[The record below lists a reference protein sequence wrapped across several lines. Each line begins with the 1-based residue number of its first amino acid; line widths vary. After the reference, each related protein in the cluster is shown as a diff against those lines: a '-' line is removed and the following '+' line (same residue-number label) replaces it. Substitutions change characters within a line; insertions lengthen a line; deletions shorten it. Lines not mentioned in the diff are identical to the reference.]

1 MEFVYSI
8 IYFIVQ
14 YQIRN
19 CCLIMKKPIV
29 TLSLIFNIGDEER
42 TEQNRMGAKIMTT
55 TNSVNLVLI

>member
-1 MEFVYSI
+1 
-8 IYFIVQ
+8 
-14 YQIRN
+14 
-19 CCLIMKKPIV
+19 MKKPIV